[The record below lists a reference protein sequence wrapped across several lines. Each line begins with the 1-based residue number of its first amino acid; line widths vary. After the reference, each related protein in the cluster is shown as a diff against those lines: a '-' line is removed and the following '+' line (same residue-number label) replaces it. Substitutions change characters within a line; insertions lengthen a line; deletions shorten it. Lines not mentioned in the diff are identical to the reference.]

1 MRVNSHD
8 KNYLEVAESHVAGST
23 ELQHASLDVL
33 ELLDGK
39 ANGLDAVLILSTA
52 PEDHNN

>member
-1 MRVNSHD
+1 MRMNSHD

-39 ANGLDAVLILSTA
+39 TNGLDAVLILSTA